1 MGVYSS
7 YKNSYDRLHGP
18 PSNGTGK
25 TLSFLVPLP
34 ICLLAFSTAVSCQLA
49 SAATFEINFGSVIA
63 HSRLS
68 LLILAAMKAKLRN
81 PVRRARKVTHSQ
93 IGRVDAKGETEVS
106 FANES
111 YRRRDVHNIDAFI
124 MSLKICSLDNNDS
137 FA

>member
-49 SAATFEINFGSVIA
+49 SAATFEINFGFVIT
-63 HSRLS
+63 HSRLF
-68 LLILAAMKAKLRN
+68 LFTLAAMEAKLWN
-81 PVRRARKVTHSQ
+81 ARARKETSQ
-93 IGRVDAKGETEVS
+93 SGMADAKAETDAKVS